1 MKPTKQQQ
9 RILNLIQKGA
19 VKNIISAPNVGIN
32 SLIAYIALT
41 RAKNGEKTI
50 IAPAFMRREAIS
62 NYIKTLIRNFSC
74 LTYKH
79 EISHS
84 TDSRTIYLNDEVMC
98 VLMEFKEVWSEDFL
112 ASGEL
117 THLPENTLLI
127 TANADIQVLNDHQ
140 NTIIINSWT
149 LMNSS
154 KEIISQACRSN
165 KSYYAS
171 IDEMLCTDYCRLSL
185 ERKIESRCKELGIQ
199 RSTLVALSN

>member
-9 RILNLIQKGA
+9 HILNLIQKGA
-19 VKNIISAPNVGIN
+19 VKNIISAPGVGIS
-32 SLIAYIALT
+32 SLIAHIALT

-50 IAPAFMRREAIS
+50 IAPAFMRRESIS
-62 NYIKTLIRNFSC
+62 NYMKTLIRHFPG

-84 TDSRTIYLNDEVMC
+84 TDSRAVYLNGEVMC
-98 VLMEFKEVWSEDFL
+98 VLMEFKEVWGEDFL
-112 ASGEL
+112 AVGEL
-117 THLPENTLLI
+117 VHLPENTLLI

-140 NTIIINSWT
+140 DTMVINTWA

-154 KEIISQACRSN
+154 KKIISQACGSN

-171 IDEMLCTDYCRLSL
+171 IDEMLCTDYCRPSL
-185 ERKIESRCKELGIQ
+185 ESKIECRLKELGIQ
-199 RSTLVALSN
+199 RSILEDISN